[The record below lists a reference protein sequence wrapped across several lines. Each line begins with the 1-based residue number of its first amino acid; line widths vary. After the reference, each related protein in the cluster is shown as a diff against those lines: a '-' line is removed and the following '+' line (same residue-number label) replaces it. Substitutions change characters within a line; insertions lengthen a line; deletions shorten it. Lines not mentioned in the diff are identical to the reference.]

1 MPTGTR
7 PQVLEHIRQGRT
19 VDWIAVATGWK
30 RDSIV
35 NLAETNGWK
44 LIAGGTFRELQ
55 PAPQPPAIVMQ
66 APQPGPVVILDPTP
80 VTGAARDPLDDLLAR
95 AAKSV
100 RPATVKLGERLAQLR
115 DELVA
120 AVDGEEEAVRARA
133 EVDRL
138 EQFLREARAKAGLG
152 AGKTNP
158 NAKAVRAWARDNGV
172 DCPRRGVLPARVV
185 DAWRA
190 AQDAA

>member
-1 MPTGTR
+1 MPAGTR

-30 RDSIV
+30 RDSII
-35 NLAETNGWK
+35 NLAEQHRWK
-44 LIAGGTFRELQ
+44 LIADDTFRELLA
-55 PAPQPPAIVMQ
+55 PAPA
-66 APQPGPVVILDPTP
+66 PVVAP
-80 VTGAARDPLDDLLAR
+80 VAALSRDPLDDLLAR

-138 EQFLREARAKAGLG
+138 EQLLREARAKAGLG